1 MIEQFVTNVL
11 LIYELLRVLVSNIFN
26 FDMVENKD
34 ISMEDALDAGADKGG
49 YRAMKQAIWRAM
61 LALPFLLLLGGC
73 VERTAVLNPQGP
85 VARTQYDLI
94 MWSVGF
100 MLFIIVVVFALF
112 AFVLIRYREKPEN
125 AGYEPP
131 EEEGNTLLEIVWTA
145 IPILIVIALAVPT
158 VKATFALEKP
168 PTDKV
173 EPITIHVTA
182 ANWKWIFSYPEENI
196 ETVNYVHIPAGVPVK
211 FKLTSVGPMNSFWV
225 PELGGQKY
233 AMDGMETELI
243 LQADKPG
250 SYMGRS
256 ANFSGEKFAHME
268 FEVVAQTGEDFKQ
281 WVNEV
286 KTTAP
291 KLNEDKYAQIL
302 KPGLVGRMTF
312 SNTHLDWIDHAK
324 QNSHHAEHE
333 SADDGSRD
341 ATDAHHHGE

>member
-1 MIEQFVTNVL
+1 M
-11 LIYELLRVLVSNIFN
+11 
-26 FDMVENKD
+26 K
-34 ISMEDALDAGADKGG
+34 
-49 YRAMKQAIWRAM
+49 RAKWRALLM
-61 LALPFLLLLGGC
+61 LPLFLFLGGC

-94 MWSVGF
+94 MWSIGF
-100 MLFIIVVVFALF
+100 MLLIIVVVFTLF
-112 AFVLIRYREKPEN
+112 AVFLIRYREKPEN
-125 AGYEPP
+125 ADYEPP
-131 EEEGNTLLEIVWTA
+131 DEEGNTLLEIVWTA
-145 IPILIVIALAVPT
+145 IPILIVAALAVPT

-168 PTDKV
+168 PTEKV
-173 EPITIHVTA
+173 KPITIHVTA

-268 FEVVAQTGEDFKQ
+268 FEVVAQTGADFRK
-281 WVNEV
+281 WVKEV
-286 KTTAP
+286 KQTAP
-291 KLNEDKYAQIL
+291 KLDEKTYTQIL

-312 SNTHLDWIDHAK
+312 SNTHLEWIDHAK
-324 QNSHHAEHE
+324 QNSHHENGHSKGREHQR
-333 SADDGSRD
+333 DDGMSEG
-341 ATDAHHHGE
+341 HHHGE

>member
-34 ISMEDALDAGADKGG
+34 ISMEDALDTGADKGG

>member
-1 MIEQFVTNVL
+1 
-11 LIYELLRVLVSNIFN
+11 
-26 FDMVENKD
+26 
-34 ISMEDALDAGADKGG
+34 
-49 YRAMKQAIWRAM
+49 MKRAIWRII
-61 LALPFLLLLGGC
+61 LALPFLLLLSGC

-125 AGYEPP
+125 ADYEPP

-268 FEVVAQTGEDFKQ
+268 FEVIAQTSRDFKQ
-281 WVNEV
+281 WVDEV
-286 KTTAP
+286 KATAP

-302 KPGLVGRMTF
+302 EPGLVGRMTF
-312 SNTHLDWIDHAK
+312 SNTHLEWIDHAE
-324 QNSHHAEHE
+324 QNSHHANGE
-333 SADDGSRD
+333 SAGDDDGQD
-341 ATDAHHHGE
+341 HNMATDSHHHTE

>member
-1 MIEQFVTNVL
+1 MVGAEEGGPIAMK
-11 LIYELLRVLVSNIFN
+11 RARWRAVLV
-26 FDMVENKD
+26 
-34 ISMEDALDAGADKGG
+34 
-49 YRAMKQAIWRAM
+49 
-61 LALPFLLLLGGC
+61 LPLLFLLGGC

-85 VARTQYDLI
+85 VARMQYDLI

-100 MLFIIVVVFALF
+100 MLFIIVVVFTLF
-112 AFVLIRYREKPEN
+112 AVFLIRYREKPEN

-131 EEEGNTLLEIVWTA
+131 DEEGNTLLEVVWTA
-145 IPILIVIALAVPT
+145 IPILIVAALAVPT

-168 PTDKV
+168 PTEKV

-268 FEVVAQTGEDFKQ
+268 FEVVAQTGTDFRK

-286 KTTAP
+286 KQTAP
-291 KLNEDKYAQIL
+291 KLDEKKYTQIL

-312 SNTHLDWIDHAK
+312 SNTHLEWIDHAK
-324 QNSHHAEHE
+324 QNSHHADGKPMKN
-333 SADDGSRD
+333 DDQSD
-341 ATDAHHHGE
+341 EAMTNSHHHGE